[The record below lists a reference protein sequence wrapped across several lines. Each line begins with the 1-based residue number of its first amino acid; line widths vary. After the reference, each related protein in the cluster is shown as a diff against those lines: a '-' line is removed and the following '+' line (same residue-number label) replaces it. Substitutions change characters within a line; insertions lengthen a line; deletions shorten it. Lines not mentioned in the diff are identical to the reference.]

1 MLKKVPDPID
11 VHVGG
16 RVRLRRMLIGMSQE
30 KLGDAL
36 NLTFQQVQKYEKGA
50 NRIGAGRLFRIAQ
63 LLGVSVQ
70 FFFDD
75 APDSQPV
82 SASGFMESD
91 AAPMMMD
98 FVQTPEGIH
107 LNRAFAAI
115 KDNAVRKRLVDL
127 ARALAGQESP

>member
-1 MLKKVPDPID
+1 VIKKVPDPVD

-30 KLGDAL
+30 KLGEAL
-36 NLTFQQVQKYEKGA
+36 NLTFQQIQKYEKGA

-75 APDSQPV
+75 APGESGG
-82 SASGFMESD
+82 SAMGFSESD
-91 AAPMMMD
+91 PTPMLMD
-98 FVQTPEGIH
+98 FVNTPEGVH

-115 KDNAVRKRLVDL
+115 KDPVVRKRIVDL
-127 ARALAGQESP
+127 VRAMAGQEAP

>member
-1 MLKKVPDPID
+1 MVKKNPDPVD

-75 APDSQPV
+75 APDSQMQPGT
-82 SASGFMESD
+82 GFAESD
-91 AAPMMMD
+91 PTPMLMD
-98 FVQTPEGIH
+98 FVNTPEGIH

-115 KDNAVRKRLVDL
+115 QDASVRKRIVDL
-127 ARALAGQESP
+127 AKAIADQDAT

>member
-63 LLGVSVQ
+63 LLGVSIQ

-75 APDSQPV
+75 APESLPM
-82 SASGFMESD
+82 SAGGFAEAD
-91 AAPMMMD
+91 ATPMTMD

-107 LNRAFAAI
+107 LNRAFAGI

-127 ARALAGQESP
+127 TRALAGQESA